1 MRLRR
6 SLLAV
11 LASAVALTWLP
22 AQPALA
28 TPIQGQTPWSVLLC
42 KFADHSEEPKDPQYF
57 KDLFTT
63 EGLGKGGLADF
74 IAEQSR
80 GRASM
85 AGSVVKGWFP
95 MSVTAEQWKAQ
106 SPEARVKSCT
116 NTANPVPANHRLAVM
131 VNAPVGLDAKVPLA
145 ETTLPVVL
153 DPPLWDLATVTAHVL
168 NRSGLSYP
176 RSTLWRSPSSPVW
189 TAPGQYDDPWD
200 TLSNPNIHA
209 APSQRFGR
217 GTVGL
222 SGPHLDELGWLP
234 GDRVVTLGK
243 DGVATRTIKLAPL
256 ERPDLPGALL
266 VRVPTRSYTP
276 DNLSDYYTVE
286 FRKKTG
292 QSAGVPNDVVLIH
305 NYYRGRP
312 YLTRSI
318 TSHAPMQALDVYGIT
333 VTIDSVT
340 QDYATV
346 TVSSAVTTT
355 CLAGYVH
362 REAVA
367 DDKVCVTPAVH
378 EQTLVDNEDAPRWV
392 DYETGGCLHVR
403 RERLITPDD
412 HVCITPE
419 TEQQIIADNQAAP
432 SRTNPAR
439 NVWGPNTCTDNYVWR
454 QADAS
459 DYVCVTM
466 ETRLQ
471 TLEDNA
477 AAASRW
483 TDGPFGPRTCVQGY
497 VWREAFLGDQVCVTG
512 DRRTQARQDNNLA
525 HTRVHWPT
533 GGAGEN

>member
-1 MRLRR
+1 MKRA
-6 SLLAV
+6 SLAV

-42 KFADHSEEPKDPQYF
+42 KFADHFEEPKNPQHF
-57 KDLFTT
+57 EDLFTT

-74 IAEQSR
+74 VAEQSR

-116 NTANPVPANHRLAVM
+116 NAAGIGGYGVPAGHRLAVM
-131 VNAPVGLDAKVPLA
+131 VNASVGLDAKVPLD
-145 ETTLPVVL
+145 ETTAPVVL

-176 RSTLWRSPSSPVW
+176 RSTLWRSPSWPVW
-189 TAPGQYDDPWD
+189 TAPGQYDDQWD
-200 TLSNPNIHA
+200 ALSNPNVHA
-209 APSQRFGR
+209 APSARFGR

-234 GDRVVTLGK
+234 GDRVVTLAK
-243 DGVATRTIKLAPL
+243 DGVTTRTVKLAPL
-256 ERPDLPGALL
+256 ERPDLPGTLL
-266 VRVPTRSYTP
+266 VRVPH
-276 DNLSDYYTVE
+276 DSDPSQYYTVE

-292 QSAGVPNDVVLIH
+292 QSAGIPGDTVLIH
-305 NYYRGRP
+305 NYIGGRP
-312 YLTRSI
+312 YLTKKMSDKE
-318 TSHAPMQALDVYGIT
+318 PMQAIDAYGVT
-333 VTIDSVT
+333 VTVDSVGS
-340 QDYATV
+340 DSATV
-346 TVSSAVTTT
+346 TVSTDATTK
-355 CLAGYVH
+355 CLEGYDH

-367 DDKVCVTPAVH
+367 GDKVCVTPAAR
-378 EQTLVDNEDAPRWV
+378 EQARVDNEDAPRWV
-392 DYETGGCLHVR
+392 DYETGGCLSTR
-403 RERLITPDD
+403 RWRLITPTDK
-412 HVCITPE
+412 VCITPE

-432 SRTNPAR
+432 SRTNPVR
-439 NVWGPNTCTDNYVWR
+439 NVWGPNACADDYVWR

-471 TLEDNA
+471 VLEDNA

-483 TDGPFGPRTCVQGY
+483 TDGPYGPRTCVSGY
-497 VWREAFLGDQVCVTG
+497 VWREAFIGDQVCVTG
-512 DRRTQARQDNNLA
+512 DRRERARQDNGLA
-525 HTRVHWPT
+525 HTRVRWPN
-533 GGAGEN
+533 GGSSR

>member
-11 LASAVALTWLP
+11 LASSVALTWLP

-42 KFADHSEEPKDPQYF
+42 KFADHAEEPKDPQYF

-131 VNAPVGLDAKVPLA
+131 VNAPVELDAEVPLA
-145 ETTLPVVL
+145 ETTAPVVL

-176 RSTLWRSPSSPVW
+176 RSTFWRSPSEQRR
-189 TAPGQYDDPWD
+189 TAPGQYDDEWD
-200 TLSNPNIHA
+200 ALSNPNVHA
-209 APSQRFGR
+209 APSARFGR

-234 GDRVVTLGK
+234 GDRVVTLAK
-243 DGVATRTIKLAPL
+243 DGVTTQTVKLAPL
-256 ERPDLPGALL
+256 ERPDLPGTLL
-266 VRVPTRSYTP
+266 VRIPHA
-276 DNLSDYYTVE
+276 SDPSRYYTVE

-292 QSAGVPNDVVLIH
+292 QSAGIPNDTVLIH
-305 NYYRGRP
+305 QYIGGRP
-312 YLTRSI
+312 YLTKKLSNYE
-318 TSHAPMQALDVYGIT
+318 PMQAIDADGVT
-333 VTIDSVT
+333 VSIDSVG
-340 QDYATV
+340 QEYATV
-346 TVSSAVTTT
+346 TVSTDATTK
-355 CLAGYVH
+355 CLEGYDY

-367 DDKVCVTPAVH
+367 GDKVCVTPAAR
-378 EQTLVDNEDAPRWV
+378 EQARIDNYDAPRWV

-403 RERLITPDD
+403 RWRLITPDD

-439 NVWGPNTCTDNYVWR
+439 NVWGPNTCVEDYVWR

-471 TLEDNA
+471 ILEDNA

-483 TDGPFGPRTCVQGY
+483 TNGPYGPRTCVSGY
-497 VWREAFLGDQVCVTG
+497 VWREAFIGDQVCVTG

-525 HTRVHWPT
+525 HTRVHWPI
-533 GGAGEN
+533 GGTSED